1 MENKRVAQWK
11 EYEKSGKAPECK
23 ISGPDKDGVME
34 YDLGYAIVRVHPSK
48 MSPEEQRRV
57 YEEAARKLL
66 RAYYKAIKEKGL
78 TDQKA

>member
-1 MENKRVAQWK
+1 MECR
-11 EYEKSGKAPECK
+11 
-23 ISGPDKDGVME
+23 ISGPDENGVME
-34 YDLGYAIVRVHPSK
+34 YDYGYAIVRVHPSK

-66 RAYYKAIKEKGL
+66 RAYYKAKKENGL